1 MHASVGFDARF
12 GIHLH
17 DIVDLDG
24 ILLGG
29 GNDLVDDLVQV
40 VPDGGS
46 PVEGGVHLHEVW
58 SELHSE
64 AAPQVSRV
72 TGTLKAI
79 VGCESDRITCTLSL
93 LGGENPWGNTA
104 LAFLVCLE

>member
-12 GIHLH
+12 GINLD
-17 DIVDLDG
+17 DICDLDG

-58 SELHSE
+58 SELHSQV
-64 AAPQVSRV
+64 APQVS
-72 TGTLKAI
+72 
-79 VGCESDRITCTLSL
+79 
-93 LGGENPWGNTA
+93 
-104 LAFLVCLE
+104 

>member
-1 MHASVGFDARF
+1 MLPLDLMQGFGF
-12 GIHLH
+12 NLH

-24 ILLGG
+24 ILLGD

-58 SELHSE
+58 SELHSQ
-64 AAPQVSRV
+64 AAPQVS
-72 TGTLKAI
+72 
-79 VGCESDRITCTLSL
+79 
-93 LGGENPWGNTA
+93 
-104 LAFLVCLE
+104 

>member
-12 GIHLH
+12 SLNLD
-17 DIVDLDG
+17 DICDLDG
-24 ILLGG
+24 ILLGD

-58 SELHSE
+58 SELHSQ
-64 AAPQVSRV
+64 AAPQVS
-72 TGTLKAI
+72 
-79 VGCESDRITCTLSL
+79 
-93 LGGENPWGNTA
+93 
-104 LAFLVCLE
+104 